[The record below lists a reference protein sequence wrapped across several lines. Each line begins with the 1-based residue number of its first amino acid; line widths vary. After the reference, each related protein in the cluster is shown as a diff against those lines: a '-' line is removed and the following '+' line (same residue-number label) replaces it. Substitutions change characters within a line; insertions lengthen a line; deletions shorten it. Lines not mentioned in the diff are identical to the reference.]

1 MVACAKCGPD
11 RAHVIAATIK
21 EYNEDDCDGGGSFEW
36 INRYDIIQCCGCED
50 YSFRKT
56 QSNSEDFDPQTGI
69 HDEIVEL
76 YPSRV
81 SGRAPVNDYEL
92 LPTSLQR
99 IYLET
104 LKALNSAQPVLAGIG
119 IRAIVEAVCKD
130 QLPDGNDL
138 YHRIEDLVTRH
149 LLSRTGADVLHK
161 LRVLGN
167 HAAHEVRPHDV
178 MQLGFGLD
186 VIDNLVSSVYIL
198 PRHAQMKFQ

>member
-1 MVACAKCGPD
+1 
-11 RAHVIAATIK
+11 
-21 EYNEDDCDGGGSFEW
+21 
-36 INRYDIIQCCGCED
+36 
-50 YSFRKT
+50 
-56 QSNSEDFDPQTGI
+56 
-69 HDEIVEL
+69 
-76 YPSRV
+76 
-81 SGRAPVNDYEL
+81 
-92 LPTSLQR
+92 
-99 IYLET
+99 
-104 LKALNSAQPVLAGIG
+104 
-119 IRAIVEAVCKD
+119 VCKD

-149 LLSRTGADVLHK
+149 LLSRAGADVLHK